1 MTNEDFENT
10 IESFYQVFSL
20 RMKASEE
27 VVNLV
32 KELIM
37 AGKLKPGDRLPTEVE
52 FSKMLNLSR
61 VPIREAMKILSAL
74 GLVEIR
80 RGDGTYISYPFKK
93 QLIDPLLLNLML
105 TDPKIEDLVEL
116 RELIELGMI
125 DLILKKAERKDLK
138 KLADVHLEMKKVV
151 EAKAD
156 AYLITIHDLAFHKA
170 LGSATNNIMIKK
182 IYEFAMNLFC
192 PYIEKTHQKE
202 EGQLVALRVHQSIL
216 DAILEGNYQKAV
228 EAFKISIYEWRRLV
242 ID

>member
-1 MTNEDFENT
+1 MTEKNLET
-10 IESFYQVFSL
+10 VIKSFSQTSSR
-20 RMKASEE
+20 RMQASEE

-32 KELIM
+32 KKFIV
-37 AGKLKPGDRLPTEVE
+37 AGELKPGDRLPTEVE

-61 VPIREAMKILSAL
+61 GPIREAIKILCAL

-93 QLIDPLLLNLML
+93 QLIDPLLLNLIL
-105 TDPKIEDLVEL
+105 TDPKIENLVEL

-125 DLILKKAERKDLK
+125 DFILKKAKREDLK
-138 KLADVHLEMKKVV
+138 KLADTHLEMKKLV

-156 AYLITIHDLAFHKA
+156 THLITIQDLAFHKV
-170 LGSATNNIMIKK
+170 LGSATNNMMIEK
-182 IYEFAMNLFC
+182 IYEFAMSLFC

-216 DAILEGNYQKAV
+216 DAILEGNYQKTV
-228 EAFKISIYEWRRLV
+228 EAVKISIYEWRRLV
-242 ID
+242 VG